1 MISSLWTNQDLGR
14 RVDAFFSDRQCVVWR
29 DEHNMQGNIVDAMMK
44 GVLESEFF
52 VCLVSRA
59 YFNSA
64 NCRTEFEFAKKN
76 KRKIVPINV
85 ELDFRDTWLGFHL
98 GDALY
103 YTIVP
108 DFDGPM
114 AQLFAKEIGGAALE
128 RRASCRMPGAPPPP
142 APAKTS
148 TAPAT
153 KDAMLAWLNSADLA
167 DLFPVLEREGFGQKR
182 FVKLRG
188 MTAPD
193 LATMFKFSSADA
205 VDLWDALQ
213 QATW

>member
-128 RRASCRMPGAPPPP
+128 CRASRRMPARRPRPLPPRRRRRRPP
-142 APAKTS
+142 RTQCSRGSTRQTS
-148 TAPAT
+148 RTCFPC
-153 KDAMLAWLNSADLA
+153 WSARVSGRSAL
-167 DLFPVLEREGFGQKR
+167 
-182 FVKLRG
+182 
-188 MTAPD
+188 
-193 LATMFKFSSADA
+193 SSCVA
-205 VDLWDALQ
+205 
-213 QATW
+213 